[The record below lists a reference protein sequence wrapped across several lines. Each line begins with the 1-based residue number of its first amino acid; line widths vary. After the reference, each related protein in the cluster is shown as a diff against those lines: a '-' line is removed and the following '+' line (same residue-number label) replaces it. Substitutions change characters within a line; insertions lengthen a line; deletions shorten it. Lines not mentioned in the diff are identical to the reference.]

1 MTTNV
6 FDHTGFVDAPRG
18 LEVPAVTMR
27 DRMYLAIFASAP
39 AWVLVGL
46 LLTFGGAR

>member
-1 MTTNV
+1 MKPLA
-6 FDHTGFVDAPRG
+6 FDVSAFSTAPRG
-18 LEVPAVTMR
+18 DEVPAVTMR
-27 DRMYLAIFASAP
+27 DRMWLAIFASAP

>member
-1 MTTNV
+1 MKPLA
-6 FDHTGFVDAPRG
+6 FDVSAFSTALGP

-27 DRMYLAIFASAP
+27 DRMYLAILASAP